1 MELSEFKANEG
12 KQVNIQVGDRTFAR
26 HAIAT
31 HFVQV
36 GESYMDLIQKY
47 VVPIYQEGDILSSS
61 EKIISLCQKRIVR
74 KSDMKLSWLA
84 KFLSKFASHSSA
96 GIGVDSPW
104 KMQFAIDQRGALY
117 VIWAAICA
125 GFGKLFGKRGVF
137 YEMVGQEVAGL
148 DGFYDHCFDVYGEF
162 GIRIP
167 ENSDGV
173 CE

>member
-117 VIWAAICA
+117 VIWAGHLRRLWQALRQA
-125 GFGKLFGKRGVF
+125 GGVLRD
-137 YEMVGQEVAGL
+137 GRAGGGRAGRL
-148 DGFYDHCFDVYGEF
+148 L
-162 GIRIP
+162 RP
-167 ENSDGV
+167 LL
-173 CE
+173 

>member
-1 MELSEFKANEG
+1 M
-12 KQVNIQVGDRTFAR
+12 NIQVGDRTFAR

-104 KMQFAIDQRGALY
+104 KMQFAIDQRGHCTSSGRPSAPALASSSASGGCSTR
-117 VIWAAICA
+117 W
-125 GFGKLFGKRGVF
+125 
-137 YEMVGQEVAGL
+137 
-148 DGFYDHCFDVYGEF
+148 
-162 GIRIP
+162 
-167 ENSDGV
+167 
-173 CE
+173 

>member
-125 GFGKLFGKRGVF
+125 GFGRRWPGWTASTTIALTCMASLASAFRRTLTECARRFTGRQASV
-137 YEMVGQEVAGL
+137 
-148 DGFYDHCFDVYGEF
+148 
-162 GIRIP
+162 
-167 ENSDGV
+167 
-173 CE
+173 

>member
-84 KFLSKFASHSSA
+84 KFLSKFASPLLCRHRGGLPLEDAVRHRPAGGTVRHLGGPSAPALASSSA
-96 GIGVDSPW
+96 SGGCSTRW
-104 KMQFAIDQRGALY
+104 
-117 VIWAAICA
+117 
-125 GFGKLFGKRGVF
+125 
-137 YEMVGQEVAGL
+137 
-148 DGFYDHCFDVYGEF
+148 
-162 GIRIP
+162 
-167 ENSDGV
+167 
-173 CE
+173 